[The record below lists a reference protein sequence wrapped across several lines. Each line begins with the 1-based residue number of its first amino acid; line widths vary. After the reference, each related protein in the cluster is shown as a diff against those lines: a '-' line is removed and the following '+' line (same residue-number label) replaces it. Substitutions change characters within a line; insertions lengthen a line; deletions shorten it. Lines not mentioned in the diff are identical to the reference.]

1 MEHAPDLRHRP
12 WLRDVHTLS
21 VDEATGAASAGAQR
35 ESERED
41 RGGFREVQP
50 MKKPLKFCCNGDGRP
65 VHPPSWVLCAECFAK
80 LDAKFQQLRADLER
94 MGAIE
99 HES

>member
-1 MEHAPDLRHRP
+1 
-12 WLRDVHTLS
+12 
-21 VDEATGAASAGAQR
+21 
-35 ESERED
+35 
-41 RGGFREVQP
+41 